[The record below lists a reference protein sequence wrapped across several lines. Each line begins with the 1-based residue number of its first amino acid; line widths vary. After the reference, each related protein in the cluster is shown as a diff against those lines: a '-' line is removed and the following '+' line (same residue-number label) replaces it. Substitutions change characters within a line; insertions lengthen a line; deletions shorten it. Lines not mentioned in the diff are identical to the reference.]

1 MRVKPKKNQATGTS
15 LVFAGKVKTP
25 FEQAK
30 VVGTVGAR
38 WLLNP
43 CYMHSFAMTDNY
55 WVIIEQPLVVSV
67 PKILKVLA
75 KQDALIDALQ
85 WFEKEVRQRESG
97 LHPLTF
103 E

>member
-1 MRVKPKKNQATGTS
+1 M
-15 LVFAGKVKTP
+15 FAGKVKTP

-85 WFEKEVRQRESG
+85 WFEKEVRPRER
-97 LHPLTF
+97 
-103 E
+103 